1 MLFHTR
7 KKWLRFFKE
16 MLYRTLAINLFLL
29 AFFSAAFPLWA
40 QNTEAFDSNRVGEE
54 LTLKE
59 LKQILERYD
68 FYDQVRTSHQKE
80 DIVTWLLLQS
90 ISHNYTEGELKC
102 KNMLGVIYRDN
113 AKYYESIALHD
124 EVLERSDKDTIM
136 AILSL
141 NNLGVVYRR
150 LDRPRIAIDYHYR
163 ALDLSSI
170 LKSDTVISRRS
181 ICIALN
187 SIGNINLALNNPKQ
201 AIYVFEQS
209 LEMEYENKN
218 DLGIA
223 INLHNIGGAYER
235 LGDYDLAMKYYR
247 ESLQV
252 NDKIESGVGR
262 SICYNSIGDLYFIEG
277 DFNKA
282 LDYFE
287 LSHGFAQAINDN
299 YYIAQAV
306 ANLGRAYLKLK
317 NYGRALEYLIEF
329 QALAHQIHSTQ
340 MITESFHLLSEF
352 YHLNG
357 NDAYALQ
364 LYKQGSQFADS
375 LNADQNARYLDE
387 LQTLYEAKKQKQ
399 ELELLKERAKINRLK
414 NILLISALALALFII
429 TSVIFIQRKKGK
441 YLQNELRQKLLRSQM
456 NPHFIFNA
464 LGSIQNFMYKNESQK
479 AASFLGNFS
488 ALTRSVLQNSS
499 AEFIPL
505 SEEIETLRNYII
517 LEQMRFKGAFKY
529 EILYDEELE
538 PEFILFPPMM
548 LQPFVE
554 NAIIHG
560 LKNKDD
566 GYLMIEFVTTQ
577 QILKIKIE
585 DNGCGIMAG
594 KAQCDRPEHQSMAMT
609 IFEQRR
615 KLFQRK
621 MKKTINFAVTDLSTL
636 GENHTGTRIEIIF
649 PLIEQP

>member
-1 MLFHTR
+1 
-7 KKWLRFFKE
+7 

-40 QNTEAFDSNRVGEE
+40 QNTEAFDANRVGEE

-68 FYDQVRTSHQKE
+68 FYDQVRTNHQKE
-80 DIVTWLLLQS
+80 DIVTWLLQQS
-90 ISHNYTEGELKC
+90 IVHHFDEGELKC

-124 EVLERSDKDTIM
+124 EVLERSGKDTVM
-136 AILSL
+136 AIFSL

-150 LDRPRIAIDYHYR
+150 LDRPRIALDYHYR

-170 LKSDTVISRRS
+170 FKSDSIVSRRS
-181 ICIALN
+181 ICISLN

-287 LSHGFAQAINDN
+287 LSHSFAQAINDN

-306 ANLGRAYLKLK
+306 ANLGRAYLRMK
-317 NYGRALEYLIEF
+317 NYGRALEYLIEY
-329 QALAHQIHSTQ
+329 QALAHDIHSDQ
-340 MITESFHLLSEF
+340 MITESYQLLSEF

-357 NDAYALQ
+357 NDAYALE
-364 LYKQGSQFADS
+364 LYMKGSQFADS
-375 LNADQNARYLDE
+375 LSAEQNALYLDE

-414 NILLISALALALFII
+414 NLLLIAVLVLALFII
-429 TSVIFIQRKKGK
+429 TTFIFIQRKKGK
-441 YLQNELRQKLLRSQM
+441 FLQNELRQKLLRSQM

-464 LGSIQNFMYKNESQK
+464 LGSIQNFMFKNEPQK

-488 ALTRSVLQNSS
+488 SLTRSVLKNST
-499 AEFIPL
+499 EELIPL

-560 LKNKDD
+560 LKNKED
-566 GYLMIEFVTTQ
+566 GQLEIEFECTHK
-577 QILKIKIE
+577 ILKIKIE
-585 DNGCGIMAG
+585 DNGCGILAS
-594 KAQCDRPEHQSMAMT
+594 KAQNDRPGHQSMAMT

-615 KLFQRK
+615 KLIQRK
-621 MKKTINFAVTDLSTL
+621 LKKTINFAVTDLSTL
-636 GENHTGTRIEIIF
+636 DVNQSGTRIEIMF

>member
-1 MLFHTR
+1 
-7 KKWLRFFKE
+7 
-16 MLYRTLAINLFLL
+16 MLYRTFVTTLLLWAFL
-29 AFFSAAFPLWA
+29 FSACSLWA
-40 QNTEAFDSNRVGEE
+40 QNSEAFDANRVGEE

-59 LKQILERYD
+59 LKQVLERYD
-68 FYDQVRTSHQKE
+68 FYDQVRTNHQKE
-80 DIVTWLLLQS
+80 DIVTWLLQQS
-90 ISHNYTEGELKC
+90 IAKNFTEGELKC

-124 EVLERSDKDTIM
+124 EVLERSGKDTVM

-163 ALDLSSI
+163 ALDMSGT
-170 LKSDTVISRRS
+170 LKSDNVISRRS

-187 SIGNINLALNNPKQ
+187 SIGNINLALNNPNQ

-262 SICYNSIGDLYFIEG
+262 SICYNSIGHLYFMENEV
-277 DFNKA
+277 DKA

-287 LSHGFAQAINDN
+287 RSLNFAQAINDN

-317 NYGRALEYLIEF
+317 NFGRALEYFIEY
-329 QALAHQIHSTQ
+329 QALAHQIHSAQ
-340 MITESFHLLSEF
+340 MITESFQLLSEF

-357 NDAYALQ
+357 NDAYALE
-364 LYKQGSQFADS
+364 LYMKGSQFADS
-375 LNADQNARYLDE
+375 LSAEQNAQYLDE

-414 NILLISALALALFII
+414 NLLLIAGLILALFII
-429 TSVIFIQRKKGK
+429 TTVIFIQRKKGK
-441 YLQNELRQKLLRSQM
+441 FLQNELRQKLLRSQM

-464 LGSIQNFMYKNESQK
+464 LGSIQNFMFKNEPQK

-488 ALTRSVLQNSS
+488 SLTRSVLKNST
-499 AEFIPL
+499 EEMIPL

-517 LEQMRFKGAFKY
+517 LEQMRFKGAFKF
-529 EILYDEELE
+529 EIAYDEEVLE

-560 LKNKDD
+560 LKNKED
-566 GYLMIEFVTTQ
+566 GHLKIEFECTH
-577 QILKIKIE
+577 QILKITIE
-585 DNGCGIMAG
+585 DNGCGILAS
-594 KAQCDRPEHQSMAMT
+594 KVQNDRPGHQSMAMI

-615 KLFQRK
+615 KLIQRK
-621 MKKTINFAVTDLSTL
+621 LKKTINFAVTDLSTL
-636 GENHTGTRIEIIF
+636 DGNQSGTRIEIMF

>member
-1 MLFHTR
+1 MLNRSAF
-7 KKWLRFFKE
+7 W
-16 MLYRTLAINLFLL
+16 NLLFWALCMTTI
-29 AFFSAAFPLWA
+29 PLWG
-40 QNTEAFDSNRVGEE
+40 QNADAFDPSRVGDE
-54 LTLKE
+54 LALKE

-68 FYDQVRTSHQKE
+68 FYDQVRTNHQKE

-124 EVLERSDKDTIM
+124 EVLERAGKDTIM
-136 AILSL
+136 AIFSL

-150 LDRPRIAIDYHYR
+150 LDRPRIALDYHYR
-163 ALDLSSI
+163 ALDLASLFKEDSM
-170 LKSDTVISRRS
+170 VSRRS
-181 ICIALN
+181 VCISLN

-209 LEMEYENKN
+209 LDMEYEIKN

-223 INLHNIGGAYER
+223 INLHNIGGAYEH
-235 LGDYDLAMKYYR
+235 LGDYELAMKYYS

-262 SICYNSIGDLYFIEG
+262 SICYSSIGNLYLIEKEF
-277 DFNKA
+277 DRA
-282 LDYFE
+282 LNYFE
-287 LSHGFAQAINDN
+287 LSYNFAKKINDN

-306 ANLGRAYLKLK
+306 ANLGKVYLELK
-317 NYGRALEYLIEF
+317 NQGRALEYLIEY
-329 QALAHQIHSTQ
+329 QALAHEIHSAQ
-340 MITESFHLLSEF
+340 MITESFQLLSEF
-352 YHLNG
+352 YHLDG

-399 ELELLKERAKINRLK
+399 ELELLKEREKINRLK
-414 NILLISALALALFII
+414 NLLLIAGLILALFII
-429 TSVIFIQRKKGK
+429 TTVIFIQRKKGK
-441 YLQNELRQKLLRSQM
+441 YLQNELTQKLLRSQM

-464 LGSIQNFMYKNESQK
+464 LGSIQNFMFKNEPQK

-488 ALTRSVLQNSS
+488 SLARSVLKNS
-499 AEFIPL
+499 AEELIPL

-517 LEQMRFKGAFKY
+517 LEKMRFNGAFDY
-529 EILYDEELE
+529 EILYNEELE

-560 LKNKDD
+560 LRNKNSGFLK
-566 GYLMIEFVTTQ
+566 IEFRSTH
-577 QILKIKIE
+577 QILQITIE
-585 DNGCGIMAG
+585 DNGCGILAA
-594 KAQCDRPEHQSMAMT
+594 KAQDDRPGHQSMAMT

-636 GENHTGTRIEIIF
+636 DANQTGTRIEIIF